1 MLMQAGLI
9 TLLGMG
15 GVFFFLILLIFALQI
30 LRICVPDRTADL
42 SKVAAAIVM
51 AKSQE

>member
-15 GVFFFLILLIFALQI
+15 SVFFFLILLIFTLQI
-30 LRICVPDRTADL
+30 LRICVSSRGDDL
-42 SKVAAAIVM
+42 SKIAAAIAV
-51 AKSQE
+51 AKNQE